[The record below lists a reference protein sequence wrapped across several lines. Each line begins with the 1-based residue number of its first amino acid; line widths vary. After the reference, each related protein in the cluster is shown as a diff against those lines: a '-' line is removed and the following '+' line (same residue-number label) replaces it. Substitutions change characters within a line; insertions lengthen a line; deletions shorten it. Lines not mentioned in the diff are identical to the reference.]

1 MTLVDEEYVNEVEGD
16 EIKNEELLFGIIGP
30 VPSSKC

>member
-1 MTLVDEEYVNEVEGD
+1 MTLVDEEHVDEVEGD
-16 EIKNEELLFGIIGP
+16 KVKNEELLFGIIGP